1 MHSNGPFSGCISTYI
16 KLFERNQTHQEDPE
30 LIQHLGKLPLY
41 NLLCDE
47 IEEAMGGDAVLSG
60 HWKRRD
66 TSFYND
72 LIVLAKHLREPE
84 LVEWMEDAKDM
95 SHGIHHSN
103 PKSYFPELRPPNN
116 KTLLFNTAEFNPAAD
131 PRDTSRWKAM
141 VDITRTE
148 QALVQPYLKSK
159 SLPTVREGS
168 IATKRACTHFANG
181 ELSME
186 GYFQEFDKMMDKAL
200 ACEKR
205 DPRFKHKVPLPDKP
219 PAWAYYHS

>member
-1 MHSNGPFSGCISTYI
+1 
-16 KLFERNQTHQEDPE
+16 
-30 LIQHLGKLPLY
+30 
-41 NLLCDE
+41 
-47 IEEAMGGDAVLSG
+47 
-60 HWKRRD
+60 
-66 TSFYND
+66 
-72 LIVLAKHLREPE
+72 
-84 LVEWMEDAKDM
+84 
-95 SHGIHHSN
+95 
-103 PKSYFPELRPPNN
+103 
-116 KTLLFNTAEFNPAAD
+116 
-131 PRDTSRWKAM
+131 M

-219 PAWAYYHS
+219 PAWAYYT